1 MRKIIDENKC
11 IHNQWPYDPPK
22 WDSLLERYPYGGST
36 CWILTVIFYI
46 FLWPL
51 RLWTPDANKFKRT
64 VQERMISLGVI
75 GQWGC
80 NDSQTL
86 HSFAYVLVAP
96 PPTPDSKILFLE
108 TANTWSQHMK
118 ESSRCWLEKFIIT
131 CCFHNPGRSYAWYL
145 WIKAKVIMTTY
156 VLCELQ

>member
-11 IHNQWPYDPPK
+11 IHNQWPYGPST
-22 WDSLLERYPYGGST
+22 WDSLSERYPYGGSS
-36 CWILTVIFYI
+36 CWILAVIFCV

-51 RLWTPDANKFKRT
+51 WLWTPEANKFKRT
-64 VQERMISLGVI
+64 VQERMISFGVI

-80 NDSQTL
+80 NNSQTL
-86 HSFAYVLVAP
+86 HNFAYVLVAP
-96 PPTPDSKILFLE
+96 PLKPDSKILFLE
-108 TANTWSQHMK
+108 TANTWPQHMK
-118 ESSRCWLEKFIIT
+118 ESSRCWLENFIIT

-145 WIKAKVIMTTY
+145 WIKAKVIMTIY